1 VIQDTNQIRGKWKL
15 GIVTEAVPSL
25 RDGFVRNVEIKY
37 KNEGSHVYTTVSRP
51 VQRIIVLVPADGDN
65 E

>member
-1 VIQDTNQIRGKWKL
+1 MKTGDVVVIQDTNQIRGKWKL

-37 KNEGSHVYTTVSRP
+37 KELTRLHNSQCNQCRE
-51 VQRIIVLVPADGDN
+51 
-65 E
+65 